1 MKLPEAVAAYVAY
14 KLSLGMRFATEA
26 RTLKSFYRMLGDI
39 DMRDVD
45 ADRVHAFLDGNGPIT
60 AFWDRKLNALRGF
73 YRFAIARGQSQPTIS
88 IWLGRPREHLK
99 DPLFIRTPGG
109 MAPTPQADA
118 LIGPCREILES
129 LRRFAAWEIEFDPAT
144 AKRRFRICMS
154 DASHITLLPRMLAH
168 VRALAPGL
176 RLEATRIDGNTER
189 ALESGEADLAIG
201 HMPWLGG
208 GIYQQQL
215 YTQDW
220 VCLANRR
227 HPRLG
232 AKLGLKHYR
241 TEGHVAIT
249 AGTGAQLLEQAL
261 VREHIDRDVVL
272 ELPGFLGLGAIIKST
287 DLIATLPRHI
297 GETLAKV
304 NDLAVHPCPVPVDG
318 FAVRQHWHA
327 RYHHEAGNRWL
338 RGLMVQLFGASD

>member
-1 MKLPEAVAAYVAY
+1 MIWCSYAQCNGYNDVIAPDNIAMNPAELPDLKLLQLFDLLYDVRSVTRVAEQ
-14 KLSLGMRFATEA
+14 L
-26 RTLKSFYRMLGDI
+26 
-39 DMRDVD
+39 
-45 ADRVHAFLDGNGPIT
+45 
-60 AFWDRKLNALRGF
+60 
-73 YRFAIARGQSQPTIS
+73 GQSQPTIS
-88 IWLGRPREHLK
+88 IWLGRLRAHLQ

-129 LRRFAAWEIEFDPAT
+129 LRRFAAWEIAFDPTT
-144 AKRRFRICMS
+144 AKRRFRICMT

-168 VRALAPGL
+168 VRAQAPGI
-176 RLEATRIDGNTER
+176 RLEAARIDGNTER

-201 HMPWLGG
+201 HVPWLGG

-220 VCLANRR
+220 VCLMNKH
-227 HPRLG
+227 HPRVR
-232 AKLGLKHYR
+232 AKLGLKQYR
-241 TEGHVAIT
+241 AEGHVAIA

-261 VREHIDRDVVL
+261 VREQVERDVVL
-272 ELPGFLGLGAIIKST
+272 GLPGFLGLGAIIKST

-304 NDLAVHPCPVPVDG
+304 NDLSVRPCPIPVEG

-338 RGLMVQLFGASD
+338 RDLVARLFSSLR

>member
-1 MKLPEAVAAYVAY
+1 MNPAELPDLKLLQLFDLLYDVRSVTRVAEQ
-14 KLSLGMRFATEA
+14 L
-26 RTLKSFYRMLGDI
+26 
-39 DMRDVD
+39 
-45 ADRVHAFLDGNGPIT
+45 
-60 AFWDRKLNALRGF
+60 
-73 YRFAIARGQSQPTIS
+73 GQSQPTVS
-88 IWLGRPREHLK
+88 IWLGRLREHLQ

-129 LRRFAAWEIEFDPAT
+129 LRRFAAWEIAFDPTT
-144 AKRRFRICMS
+144 AKRRFRICMT

-168 VRALAPGL
+168 VRAQAPGI
-176 RLEATRIDGNTER
+176 RLEAARIDGNTER

-201 HMPWLGG
+201 HVPWLGG

-220 VCLANRR
+220 VCLVNKH
-227 HPRLG
+227 HPRVRG
-232 AKLGLKHYR
+232 KLGLKQYR
-241 TEGHVAIT
+241 AEGHVAIA

-261 VREHIDRDVVL
+261 VREHVERDVVL
-272 ELPGFLGLGAIIKST
+272 ELPGFLGLGAIIRNT

-304 NDLAVHPCPVPVDG
+304 NELSVHACPMPVEG

-338 RGLMVQLFGASD
+338 RDMVAQLFSSLR